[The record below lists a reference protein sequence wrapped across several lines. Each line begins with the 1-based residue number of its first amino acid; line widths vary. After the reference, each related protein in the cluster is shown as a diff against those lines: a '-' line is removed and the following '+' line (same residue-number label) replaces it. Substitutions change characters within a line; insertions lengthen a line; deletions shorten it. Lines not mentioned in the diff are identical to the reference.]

1 MSVLV
6 FSLGRVCQLLAAGVD
21 VNLRDSPETQSTP
34 LHWAASY
41 GNKDIVQCLCC
52 EFKGMGGGGGAGV
65 DVSHFVV
72 IYITPVREMS
82 SAITGL
88 CCR

>member
-1 MSVLV
+1 MATRTLCSVYAV
-6 FSLGRVCQLLAAGVD
+6 SSKECGGV
-21 VNLRDSPETQSTP
+21 
-34 LHWAASY
+34 
-41 GNKDIVQCLCC
+41 
-52 EFKGMGGGGGAGV
+52 GGGGGAGV

-88 CCR
+88 CCKIKETGEVMEIRIMLSADQWQVWK